1 MYEEVDNTFKT
12 FVRQQMETHSI
23 PSIIEYGISDNR
35 MIVDLT
41 DPDQIHKQSFCITGL
56 LVSIPTRQLQ
66 RIAVKILQHIDE
78 RETVVELIKQDC
90 CLTPVPVKGMF
101 IVGYAVTICVS
112 TSFSYRTSFANPCRT
127 GYICDIHSPE
137 NISIFFFQNGLS
149 RPINMRDITQI
160 LWMLTKDLSIVFPG
174 GNQFV

>member
-1 MYEEVDNTFKT
+1 MSSVSLPLRMMKRPGMAGRFAAL
-12 FVRQQMETHSI
+12 
-23 PSIIEYGISDNR
+23 PSSRITIELCASAVWPQIRPSSCALRLPG
-35 MIVDLT
+35 T
-41 DPDQIHKQSFCITGL
+41 DPTSGRWVATSRWMPSARPRRPMARSLFVITE
-56 LVSIPTRQLQ
+56 
-66 RIAVKILQHIDE
+66 IAALPS
-78 RETVVELIKQDC
+78 L
-90 CLTPVPVKGMF
+90 
-101 IVGYAVTICVS
+101 S